1 MSRFFPVVP
10 RPVPTISRTVVSF
23 AAVYTEWQSGSAC
36 LLALHIWVE
45 WVVTLQKSQKL

>member
-23 AAVYTEWQSGSAC
+23 AQYIQTGDLGPR
-36 LLALHIWVE
+36 LLALHMWVE